1 MAENKV
7 LRKLANVP
15 ENYGFDLEDVKI
27 AEQEKLED
35 YKKQVRFLEREIEQ
49 LEEDRTNLRSR
60 LRATAL
66 MKNDGSHL
74 LVDATFKKEE
84 LFEKVK

>member
-35 YKKQVRFLEREIEQ
+35 YKK
-49 LEEDRTNLRSR
+49 
-60 LRATAL
+60 
-66 MKNDGSHL
+66 
-74 LVDATFKKEE
+74 
-84 LFEKVK
+84 